1 MKFSVWRLLC
11 LHLPEEKTA
20 PKQFFQ
26 KASMY
31 LLAMHSLFEGG
42 STEKCK
48 SIQGSQKLPG
58 IIDFWRWISKT
69 SLCKRW
75 GMGVWHC
82 FVPNIPKMQSPLYLL
97 LMAEI
102 LRSPVEVGIV
112 YPRIYRVKKHPNGGW
127 EWGFQPSTLNLQQRA
142 SCHYQGA
149 TLCQRKSK
157 GDEELWNLQYLKP
170 DLGVSKNRG
179 TSKWMV
185 YNGKPY

>member
-1 MKFSVWRLLC
+1 
-11 LHLPEEKTA
+11 
-20 PKQFFQ
+20 
-26 KASMY
+26 
-31 LLAMHSLFEGG
+31 MHSLFEGG
-42 STEKCK
+42 STQNYK

-82 FVPNIPKMQSPLYLL
+82 FLPNIPKLQSRLYLL

-102 LRSPVEVGIV
+102 LRPPVEVGIV

-127 EWGFQPSTLNLQQRA
+127 PWDQTAINVEPPTTTGQLPLPRSNPLPKKIKGRRGTLKSAIPSA
-142 SCHYQGA
+142 D
-149 TLCQRKSK
+149 LC
-157 GDEELWNLQYLKP
+157 
-170 DLGVSKNRG
+170 VSKNRG

-185 YNGKPY
+185 YNGKLY